1 MDTMKHLILISLF
14 ALSISACSNYKPTV
28 QQGNALDSTTVSQIK
43 VGMTK
48 SDVIQ
53 ALGSPLLADG
63 FNRSRWDYLYYDI
76 TAGVRS
82 EQKNLTLQF
91 NGDVVSK
98 IN

>member
-1 MDTMKHLILISLF
+1 MDAMKHLILISLF
-14 ALSISACSNYKPTV
+14 IVSISGCSNYKPTI

-43 VGMTK
+43 VGMSK

-53 ALGSPLLADG
+53 ALGSPLLTDD
-63 FNRSRWDYLYYDI
+63 FNQSRWDYLYYV
-76 TAGVRS
+76 TERGQRS

-91 NGDVVSK
+91 DGNVITK